1 MKLDFAKS
9 ALSDLQEIKSHYAG
23 LGVAHIGKGF
33 VQDILFKVQVLLQH
47 PEIGRMVPEFE
58 QPALR
63 ELIHKPF
70 RIIYL
75 RQENQ
80 INIIRIW
87 RSERLLK
94 EMNLPPDL

>member
-1 MKLDFAKS
+1 MKLDFARS
-9 ALSDLQEIKSHYAG
+9 ALSDLQEIKSHYAR
-23 LGVAHIGKGF
+23 LGVTHIGKGF
-33 VQDILFKVQVLLQH
+33 VQEIVTKVQVLQQH

-58 QPALR
+58 LPALR

-75 RQENQ
+75 RQETQ
-80 INIIRIW
+80 ISILRIW

-94 EMNLPPDL
+94 EIELPPKP